1 MEKTRTGG
9 MDCWHDGE
17 VYLKHVPNEK
27 KCVSGFNNDLEPYI
41 FGNKKVITITP
52 GPLVNVLG
60 NNREL
65 PYLNFLVETNQNF
78 SDTIAKKLV
87 TTVTYPDNRD
97 ISGYTLWEN
106 FEIPYLITGFD
117 VSPNFY
123 VFDDVTIN
131 VNDYE
136 QTKASDSIYIADGDY
151 FIEFAENREIGLG
164 LQGTNIISSTN
175 KQAWSITK
183 HEGGYY
189 SILKQDNKN
198 MSFDNQGA
206 NFHNNVN
213 LQIYSYSTSG
223 VTHRFKIEPTK
234 DGFYRIFSN
243 ANTTFCVSNTNSI
256 LSNGDN
262 VVLYQCNYERPQKFI
277 FRRTIN

>member
-1 MEKTRTGG
+1 MKKKGFTLIEMMVVIIIIGIILVIMVPRIPDMLEKAENRTFMNAARTIIRITENYIQENGEDPVEGQCYNLEENILSYSRETTITVG
-9 MDCWHDGE
+9 MACFNDGE
-17 VYLKHVPNEK
+17 VYLKHVTDGK
-27 KCVSGFNNDLEPYI
+27 KCVSGFNDDLEPYI
-41 FGNKKVITITP
+41 CGNKKVITITP

-151 FIEFAENREIGLG
+151 FIE
-164 LQGTNIISSTN
+164 
-175 KQAWSITK
+175 
-183 HEGGYY
+183 
-189 SILKQDNKN
+189 
-198 MSFDNQGA
+198 
-206 NFHNNVN
+206 
-213 LQIYSYSTSG
+213 
-223 VTHRFKIEPTK
+223 
-234 DGFYRIFSN
+234 
-243 ANTTFCVSNTNSI
+243 
-256 LSNGDN
+256 
-262 VVLYQCNYERPQKFI
+262 
-277 FRRTIN
+277 